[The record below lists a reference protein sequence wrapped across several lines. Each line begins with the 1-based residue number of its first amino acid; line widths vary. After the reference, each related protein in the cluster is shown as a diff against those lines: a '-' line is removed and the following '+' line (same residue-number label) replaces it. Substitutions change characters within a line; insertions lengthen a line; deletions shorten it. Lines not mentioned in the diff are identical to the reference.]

1 MAAEDDSGIGEMY
14 MYRRILYCLA
24 ILASLLLLGFFLY
37 RIRGIFAPF
46 IFAIILAYIFNPVL
60 VFLQKHG
67 FSRLGALI
75 ALYFALAGLVF
86 ITATEVIPIIITELN
101 TFADSLPR
109 YTSQIQ
115 DTLRAVNRQYS
126 RVGIPQSLRQVL
138 DDAIKRGEE
147 ELIGLTGRLVD
158 GFIGVF
164 SYLLKLI
171 LAPVLAFYILKDLT
185 ALKGVVVNGI
195 PYRYRGDILSLL
207 EAIDGAVGG
216 FILGHVLISLLV
228 GVLSAI
234 GLYLLQIDFALIL
247 GLVAGIT
254 NIIPYFGPIIG
265 AVPALVIALL
275 KSSRHMVYVIIL
287 FTVIQQVES
296 NILAPAILGDRVGLH
311 PLAVIFILLVGG
323 ELFGLLGLLLA
334 VPVAAMGKAVL
345 VWLWQ
350 RFFSKNPPS
359 PS

>member
-1 MAAEDDSGIGEMY
+1 M
-14 MYRRILYCLA
+14 
-24 ILASLLLLGFFLY
+24 
-37 RIRGIFAPF
+37 
-46 IFAIILAYIFNPVL
+46 
-60 VFLQKHG
+60 
-67 FSRLGALI
+67 
-75 ALYFALAGLVF
+75 
-86 ITATEVIPIIITELN
+86 
-101 TFADSLPR
+101 
-109 YTSQIQ
+109 
-115 DTLRAVNRQYS
+115 
-126 RVGIPQSLRQVL
+126 
-138 DDAIKRGEE
+138 
-147 ELIGLTGRLVD
+147 
-158 GFIGVF
+158 
-164 SYLLKLI
+164 
-171 LAPVLAFYILKDLT
+171 
-185 ALKGVVVNGI
+185 
-195 PYRYRGDILSLL
+195 
-207 EAIDGAVGG
+207 
-216 FILGHVLISLLV
+216 
-228 GVLSAI
+228 
-234 GLYLLQIDFALIL
+234 
-247 GLVAGIT
+247 AGIT

>member
-1 MAAEDDSGIGEMY
+1 MPEGKRDGG
-14 MYRRILYCLA
+14 MYRRVLYCIT
-24 ILASLLLLGFFLY
+24 ILASLLLFGLFLY

-46 IFAIILAYIFNPVL
+46 IFAVILAYIFNPV
-60 VFLQKHG
+60 VAFLQKHG

-115 DTLRAVNRQYS
+115 DALRAVNRQYS

-138 DDAIKRGEE
+138 DDAIKRGEQ

-158 GFIGVF
+158 GVIGVF
-164 SYLLKLI
+164 SYLMKLI

-185 ALKGVVVNGI
+185 FLKGVVVNGI

-207 EAIDGAVGG
+207 QAIDGAVGG
-216 FILGHVLISLLV
+216 FILGHVLISILV
-228 GVLSAI
+228 GVLSAL

-265 AVPALVIALL
+265 AVPALLIALL
-275 KSSRHMVYVIIL
+275 KSPQYMFYVLIL

-296 NILAPAILGDRVGLH
+296 NILAPAIIGERVGLH
-311 PLAVIFILLVGG
+311 PLAIIFFLLVGG
-323 ELFGLLGLLLA
+323 ELFGFLGLLLS
-334 VPVAAMGKAVL
+334 VPVAAIGKAV
-345 VWLWQ
+345 VKWLWQ
-350 RFFSKNPPS
+350 RIYGTQNTLP
-359 PS
+359 

>member
-1 MAAEDDSGIGEMY
+1 
-14 MYRRILYCLA
+14 MYRRVLYCLA

-37 RIRGIFAPF
+37 KIKGIFPPF
-46 IFAIILAYIFNPVL
+46 IFAIILAYIFNPV
-60 VFLQKHG
+60 VAFLQKHG

-86 ITATEVIPIIITELN
+86 ITATEIIPIIITELN

-109 YTSQIQ
+109 YTDQIQ
-115 DTLRAVNRQYS
+115 DILRAVNRQYS
-126 RVGIPQSLRQVL
+126 RVGLPQSLRQVL
-138 DDAIKRGEE
+138 DDAIKGWEE
-147 ELIGLTGRLVD
+147 ELIGFTGRLVD
-158 GFIGVF
+158 GFLGAF

-185 ALKGVVVNGI
+185 LLKGMVVNGI

-207 EAIDGAVGG
+207 AAIDGAIGG
-216 FILGHVLISLLV
+216 FILGHVFISILV
-228 GVLSAI
+228 GIMSAI

-265 AVPALVIALL
+265 AVPALAIALS
-275 KSSRHMVYVIIL
+275 KSPRHMFYVIIL

-296 NILAPAILGDRVGLH
+296 NILAPAIIGERVGLH

-323 ELFGLLGLLLA
+323 ELFGLPGLLLA
-334 VPVAAMGKAVL
+334 VPVAAMGKGVAV
-345 VWLWQ
+345 WFWH
-350 RFFSKNPPS
+350 RFFIKKPPT
-359 PS
+359 PT